1 MAETSARRSP
11 QSNGQLL
18 PNQKMRTTCNACQ
31 QAKIRCSHTYP
42 CDRCESHGYECVYS
56 ISQPLGRPAKRK
68 TTRPAA
74 AGAVVKAR
82 RGEAEVVDRPT
93 RRSAGRAPR
102 PTPAARAQ
110 RARRVPSR
118 VPSPATASGSGP
130 GSREE
135 SHKSDSRTGTEVT
148 PPEEDFQWPS
158 FTALFSGVPENNTI
172 GEGIQ
177 DQDVVSANEAYTNID
192 PGFADTILAS
202 SFRGT
207 DGFGGFRG
215 PRLPEPRVDYATQ
228 CYAPQI
234 GLMVDEPPIGGF
246 IHTAAPGTQSGSLF
260 QGGAIYPFSLAP
272 NAIQVSGTVQDPARI
287 MELPSNDIWD
297 EPKETDSNQ
306 SLEPGEI
313 DFETLPED
321 ASPLHCNCYAQ
332 AFSEVVRPD
341 EGQRSN
347 SLLLHLE
354 RVQQQGVV
362 ILQCPVCCASNAR
375 ANILTLLVMA
385 IEKAARALKVRAK
398 LATTSVEGG
407 VHSVWGEEDIS
418 QMRRC
423 LSHLSIIVRFIHQ
436 DLQCASPSKW
446 HLVMADETDRRLQS
460 IIRIFE

>member
-1 MAETSARRSP
+1 MTETSTKRSP

-74 AGAVVKAR
+74 AGAVVKTR

-102 PTPAARAQ
+102 PTPAVKAQ
-110 RARRVPSR
+110 RACRVPSR
-118 VPSPATASGSGP
+118 VPSPTTASGSGP
-130 GSREE
+130 SSREE
-135 SHKSDSRTGTEVT
+135 SQKSDSRAGTKVT

-158 FTALFSGVPENNTI
+158 FTALFSEVPENNTN

-177 DQDVVSANEAYTNID
+177 DQDVVSANEAYTHVD

-202 SFRGT
+202 SFGGT
-207 DGFGGFRG
+207 DGFGSFGG
-215 PRLPEPRVDYATQ
+215 PRFPEPRVDYATQ
-228 CYAPQI
+228 CCTPQI
-234 GLMVDEPPIGGF
+234 GLMADEPPIGESL
-246 IHTAAPGTQSGSLF
+246 HTAAPGIQSGSLF

-297 EPKETDSNQ
+297 EPLETDSSQ
-306 SLEPGEI
+306 ALEPGEI
-313 DFETLPED
+313 DFEALPED
-321 ASPLHCNCYAQ
+321 ASSLHCNCYAQ
-332 AFSEVVRPD
+332 VFSEVVRSD
-341 EGQRSN
+341 EAKGSN
-347 SLLLHLE
+347 KILLHLE
-354 RVQQQGVV
+354 WVQQRGVV

-385 IEKAARALKVRAK
+385 VEKVARALKVRAK
-398 LATTSVEGG
+398 LATTSVQGG

-436 DLQCASPSKW
+436 DLQRASSSKW
-446 HLVMADETDRRLQS
+446 HLVMADETDRQLQS

>member
-1 MAETSARRSP
+1 MAEASTKRSL

-68 TTRPAA
+68 MIRPAA
-74 AGAVVKAR
+74 AGAGIKMR
-82 RGEAEVVDRPT
+82 RKEVEGVDRPT

-102 PTPAARAQ
+102 PAPEERAQ

-118 VPSPATASGSGP
+118 IPSPTTSSGSGP
-130 GSREE
+130 SSREE
-135 SHKSDSRTGTEVT
+135 SYKSDSSTGTEVT
-148 PPEEDFQWPS
+148 PPEGDFQWSS
-158 FTALFSGVPENNTI
+158 FTKLLSDVPGNHKI
-172 GEGIQ
+172 GQGIQ
-177 DQDVVSANEAYTNID
+177 DQKFVNANEANNHVD
-192 PGFADTILAS
+192 PGFSDTSLES
-202 SFRGT
+202 SFERN
-207 DGFGGFRG
+207 DGFESSGG
-215 PRLPEPRVDYATQ
+215 PRFPEPRVDYSTQ
-228 CYAPQI
+228 CYTSHI

-246 IHTAAPGTQSGSLF
+246 LHTAAPGTQYGSLF
-260 QGGAIYPFSLAP
+260 RGGAIYPFSLAP
-272 NAIQVSGTVQDPARI
+272 NAIQVSGTVRDPARI
-287 MELPSNDIWD
+287 MELPSNEICH
-297 EPKETDSNQ
+297 EPADTDSSQ
-306 SLEPGEI
+306 SLPLKEI
-313 DFETLPED
+313 DLEALPED
-321 ASPLHCNCYAQ
+321 ASSLHCNCYAQ
-332 AFSEVVRPD
+332 AFSEVMQSEEVN
-341 EGQRSN
+341 GSN
-347 SLLLHLE
+347 KILLHLE

-362 ILQCPVCCASNAR
+362 ILQCQVCFASNAR

-398 LATTSVEGG
+398 LATTSVQGG
-407 VHSVWGEEDIS
+407 VCSVWGEEDIS

-436 DLQCASPSKW
+436 DLHCASPSKW

>member
-1 MAETSARRSP
+1 MAETSTKRSP

-68 TTRPAA
+68 TNRPAA
-74 AGAVVKAR
+74 AGAVGKAR
-82 RGEAEVVDRPT
+82 RGEGEVVDRPT

-102 PTPAARAQ
+102 STPVARAQ
-110 RARRVPSR
+110 RARRVPSP

-130 GSREE
+130 VSREE
-135 SHKSDSRTGTEVT
+135 SHKSDSKAGTEVT

-158 FTALFSGVPENNTI
+158 FTALFSEVPENHKR

-177 DQDVVSANEAYTNID
+177 DQDVVSTNEANNHVD
-192 PGFADTILAS
+192 PGFTVTSLDS
-202 SFRGT
+202 SFERT
-207 DGFGGFRG
+207 DGFGGFGG
-215 PRLPEPRVDYATQ
+215 PRFSEPRVDYSTQ
-228 CYAPQI
+228 FYSPQI
-234 GLMVDEPPIGGF
+234 GLMIDEPPIGGF
-246 IHTAAPGTQSGSLF
+246 LHIAAPGTQSGSLF
-260 QGGAIYPFSLAP
+260 RGGAIYPFSLAP

-287 MELPSNDIWD
+287 MDLPSNDIWQ
-297 EPKETDSNQ
+297 EPSDTDSSQ
-306 SLEPGEI
+306 SLPPEGVG
-313 DFETLPED
+313 FETLPED
-321 ASPLHCNCYAQ
+321 ASSLHCNCYAQ
-332 AFSEVVRPD
+332 AFSEVVRS
-341 EGQRSN
+341 EEVNGSN
-347 SLLLHLE
+347 KILLHLE

-385 IEKAARALKVRAK
+385 IEKAARALKVRAR
-398 LATTSVEGG
+398 LATTSVQGG

-418 QMRRC
+418 QMHRC

-436 DLQCASPSKW
+436 DLECATSSGW
-446 HLVMADETDRRLQS
+446 YLVMADETDRRLQS